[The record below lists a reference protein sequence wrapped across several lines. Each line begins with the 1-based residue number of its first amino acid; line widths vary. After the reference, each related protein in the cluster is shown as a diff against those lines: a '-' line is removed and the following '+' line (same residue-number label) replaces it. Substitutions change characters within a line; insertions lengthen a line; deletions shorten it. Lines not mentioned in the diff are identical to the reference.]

1 METCTGL
8 ELTLE
13 PDAAQDVPQLARLLL
28 TVLVEDSL
36 RLRLASA
43 ARAAALQ
50 YAPSV
55 IADRCGSSFTASG
68 SANGSLYVLVCC
80 SRHPAGWLLGPSL
93 GAPQYHFAHSPACP
107 VHCHAS

>member
-1 METCTGL
+1 MDACTGSSPTHGL
-8 ELTLE
+8 
-13 PDAAQDVPQLARLLL
+13 DALQDVPQLARLLL

-55 IADRCGSSFTASG
+55 IADRCGNSCTFTASG
-68 SANGSLYVLVCC
+68 SALGSL
-80 SRHPAGWLLGPSL
+80 RPL
-93 GAPQYHFAHSPACP
+93 GAAVA
-107 VHCHAS
+107 AE

>member
-1 METCTGL
+1 METCTGSKL
-8 ELTLE
+8 ITG
-13 PDAAQDVPQLARLLL
+13 PGAMQDVPQLARLLL

-55 IADRCGSSFTASG
+55 IADRCASSPTASG
-68 SANGSLYVLVCC
+68 PVLGSLCHLEAAVIAV
-80 SRHPAGWLLGPSL
+80 LGPGCASL
-93 GAPQYHFAHSPACP
+93 PD
-107 VHCHAS
+107 VRWR

>member
-1 METCTGL
+1 MKTCTGL

-13 PDAAQDVPQLARLLL
+13 LGAVQDVPQLAQLLL

-55 IADRCGSSFTASG
+55 IADRCGS
-68 SANGSLYVLVCC
+68 
-80 SRHPAGWLLGPSL
+80 
-93 GAPQYHFAHSPACP
+93 ACTP
-107 VHCHAS
+107 HCLRFCP

>member
-1 METCTGL
+1 M
-8 ELTLE
+8 
-13 PDAAQDVPQLARLLL
+13 QDVPQLARLLL

-55 IADRCGSSFTASG
+55 IADRCASTCTPTDSG
-68 SANGSLYVLVCC
+68 SALCILEAAVAAELGHGLCK
-80 SRHPAGWLLGPSL
+80 PA
-93 GAPQYHFAHSPACP
+93 
-107 VHCHAS
+107 

>member
-1 METCTGL
+1 MEICTGL

-13 PDAAQDVPQLARLLL
+13 PDAVQDVPQLARLLL

-55 IADRCGSSFTASG
+55 IADRCISSPTASG
-68 SANGSLYVLVCC
+68 SAVGSLCHLEAAIAAV
-80 SRHPAGWLLGPSL
+80 LGPGSCE
-93 GAPQYHFAHSPACP
+93 PA
-107 VHCHAS
+107 